1 MRRPTLPSRRTALII
16 ILLTACSALIYA
28 GPRASTQSASTQK
41 QSRPRRATSAPPQ
54 PAPSPAPAPSPKS
67 SAPPARVEDQTVN
80 DDEVV
85 RVESAEVM
93 LPVTVRDAR
102 GQLVATLTREDF
114 RVLEDGREQPLSDLA
129 LRKVPVDVALMV
141 DASSSVA
148 ASLDDFRQAADEFAA
163 RLAPEDRFC
172 LIKFDDRVELVQ
184 DWTSNRA
191 QLRRSLR
198 RITTGMFTN
207 FNDALWLMAREQFKA
222 ASRRHAAVVL
232 SDGIDSGRGRF
243 RASDALR
250 ALLEAQAT
258 VYVISN
264 SRIERARKQAEL
276 DTLLSGTDSSVRFNQ
291 LRIGDLQEGLR
302 VLSLSERNLEQI
314 ADATGGRL
322 YTPDSF
328 DALGSVYTE
337 VADEL
342 RSQYALYYT
351 PLDTKRDG
359 RFRSVQAL
367 TKDQALKVSTRTGYY
382 ARTR

>member
-16 ILLTACSALIYA
+16 ILLTACGALIYA
-28 GPRASTQSASTQK
+28 GPRASTQK
-41 QSRPRRATSAPPQ
+41 QSRPRRATSAPTQ
-54 PAPSPAPAPSPKS
+54 PAPSPALAAPAPSPKS

-102 GQLVATLTREDF
+102 GQLVTTLMREDF

-207 FNDALWLMAREQFKA
+207 FNDALWLTAREQFKA

-328 DALGSVYTE
+328 DALGSVYAE

-382 ARTR
+382 ARTK